1 MNTSS
6 PTAPRTRPPEGTPW
20 LASTMLA
27 LRMMRRAPMR
37 SMLAVL
43 GIATA
48 ACLFCAERSIHGA
61 IADATE
67 STGRETRLVV
77 YRANRFCPFT
87 SRLPERYAG
96 EILEID
102 GVRSAVPMQIVV
114 SNCRA
119 SLDVVVFRG
128 VRRDDARAVLAP
140 RLAMTEGSIEAF
152 LLRDDAAIVGR
163 TLAERRRLRVGDRL
177 VSAGVAVSVAGIA
190 ETDSVQ
196 DSNACFVHLPF
207 LQSAAGGAQ
216 GGEVTQLEVEVDDP
230 ARLDAVAA
238 AIDERFATDR
248 APTSTRAE
256 KAFVARAAE
265 DLVAV
270 ARFASWLGIG
280 ALATIFA
287 LVANAIVLSL
297 EGRARDIAILQ
308 AIGFRSVTVL
318 WTVLVESLALALAG
332 GLLGATAAQ
341 VALALGG
348 FGIGTEGVVVSFEP
362 SWSAAIEATAAAAL
376 AGLLAGIVPAV
387 IASRRSIAEGARLA

>member
-1 MNTSS
+1 M
-6 PTAPRTRPPEGTPW
+6 TARRESIAAW
-20 LASTMLA
+20 AASTMLA
-27 LRMMRRAPMR
+27 LRMMRRAPLR
-37 SMLAVL
+37 SSLAVL

-48 ACLFCAERSIHGA
+48 ACLLCAERSVQRA
-61 IADATE
+61 VSAATDA
-67 STGRETRLVV
+67 SGRETRLIV

-87 SRLPERYAG
+87 SRIPERYAA
-96 EILEID
+96 EVLEID

-128 VRRDDARAVLAP
+128 VRGDDARRVLAP
-140 RLAMTEGSIEAF
+140 RLEILEGSIDAF
-152 LLRDDAAIVGR
+152 LARDDAAIVGR

-177 VSAGVAVSVAGIA
+177 VSAGVAVTVAAIA
-190 ETDSVQ
+190 ATDSVQ
-196 DSNACFVHLPF
+196 ESNACFVHLAF
-207 LQSAAGGAQ
+207 LQSAAGGVQ

-230 ARLDAVAA
+230 ARLDAVAE
-238 AIDERFATDR
+238 AIDGRFATDR

-270 ARFASWLGIG
+270 ARFASWLGLG

-308 AIGFRSVTVL
+308 AIGFRSRTVL
-318 WTVLVESLALALAG
+318 WTVLVESVALAVAG
-332 GLLGATAAQ
+332 GALGAAAAQ
-341 VALALGG
+341 CALALGD
-348 FGIGTEGVVVSFEP
+348 FGVGTEGVVIAFEP
-362 SWSAAIEATAAAAL
+362 SWSAALLATLAAAA
-376 AGLLAGIVPAV
+376 AGLAAGIVPAWT
-387 IASRRSIAEGARLA
+387 ASRRSIAEGARNG